1 MEFSKGQVFGL
12 QKISQH
18 IKSTQEKKELKI
30 KKEEEI
36 SLFNQSKE
44 EIKMLKSTLDELC
57 DKNTIESAIY
67 RLKAA
72 ELDFNRQL
80 SAKKISQTKN

>member
-1 MEFSKGQVFGL
+1 MEFGEGQVFGL

-18 IKSTQEKKELKI
+18 LKSTQEKKELKI

-36 SLFNQSKE
+36 SLFNQAKE
-44 EIKMLKSTLDELC
+44 EIKILKSTLDELC
-57 DKNTIESAIY
+57 DKSTIESAIY

-72 ELDFNRQL
+72 ELDFNHQL
-80 SAKKISQTKN
+80 SAKKPQPKD

>member
-1 MEFSKGQVFGL
+1 MAFGEGQVFGL
-12 QKISQH
+12 KSFSQH
-18 IKSTQEKKELKI
+18 LKSTQEKKELKV

-36 SLFNQSKE
+36 SLFNQSKD

-57 DKNTIESAIY
+57 DKRAIESAIY

-72 ELDFNRQL
+72 ELDFNHHL
-80 SAKKISQTKN
+80 SAKKISHTKN